1 MKLNPL
7 ELNSQE
13 CHITAEAAGDGT
25 TLGNNSPSGRLT
37 CVILLMS
44 HEAALGQNLRNA
56 AEREGRYVI
65 RVEEMREMLS
75 TLRTTQP
82 AAVLLDLDMP
92 DSAAWEAADR
102 LLRETCCLP
111 VLLLTTQTAQ
121 FNVQVAIRTGSII
134 DKSTAPDQLLQI
146 VDQIVASPNSV
157 QAERNAIQRIVVL
170 WLKPESWQVPV
181 NYSYR
186 DWGINE

>member
-7 ELNSQE
+7 ELKSQE
-13 CHITAEAAGDGT
+13 CHTTAEAEGDGA
-25 TLGNNSPSGRLT
+25 TLGNNSPSNRAT

-44 HEAALGQNLRNA
+44 HEAALGQNLRSA
-56 AEREGRYVI
+56 AECEGRYVI

-75 TLRTTQP
+75 TLRTTRP

-102 LLRETCCLP
+102 LLRETSCPP

-146 VDQIVASPNSV
+146 VNQVVSSPNSV
-157 QAERNAIQRIVVL
+157 QAERNAMQRIVVL

-181 NYSYR
+181 SYSYR